1 MMDGHWPAGIFYGSA
16 VALAISVAAA
26 AFVGA
31 NVAARQLEPRTAPA

>member
-1 MMDGHWPAGIFYGSA
+1 MDGHWYSGIFYGSA

-31 NVAARQLEPRTAPA
+31 NVAARRLAPTTAPA